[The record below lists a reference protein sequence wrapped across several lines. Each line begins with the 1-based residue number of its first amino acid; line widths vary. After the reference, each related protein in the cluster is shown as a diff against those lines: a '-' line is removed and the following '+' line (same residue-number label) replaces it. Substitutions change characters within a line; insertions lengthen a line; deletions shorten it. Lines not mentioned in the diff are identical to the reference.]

1 MIRDDPYGHSI
12 PKRESNMSDEQLKK
26 EVTMR
31 GYYDSG

>member
-1 MIRDDPYGHSI
+1 MILTDI
-12 PKRESNMSDEQLKK
+12 PFRREINMSDEQLKK

>member
-1 MIRDDPYGHSI
+1 MIRDDLADI
-12 PKRESNMSDEQLKK
+12 PFRRDSNTSSKQLKK